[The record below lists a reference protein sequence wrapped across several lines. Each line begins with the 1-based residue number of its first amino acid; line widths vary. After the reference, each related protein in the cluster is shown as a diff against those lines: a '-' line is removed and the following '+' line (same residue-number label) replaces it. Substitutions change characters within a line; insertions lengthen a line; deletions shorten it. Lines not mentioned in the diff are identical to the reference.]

1 MPFWLEIILGFI
13 VLIVGADAMVRGSSK
28 IARGFGV
35 PPIVIGM
42 TLVAYGTSAPEFAVS
57 ATATLNGV
65 GSMALGNA
73 LGSNIANIGLV
84 LGLTALLRPI
94 IVEKTALKREAPLL
108 IGISLL
114 FPLFFLDGSFSLWE
128 GLIAFAGGAAFTIS
142 SLKSSKKR
150 EVVVEREPLDA
161 KGWLFNLFLVGIGIT
176 GLIFGGDW
184 LVSGASELAGMLGM
198 SNRVIGLTVVAI
210 GTSLPELATS
220 LVAMFKG
227 ESDIAIGN
235 IIGSNIFNLLFVLGG
250 AATLAPFTFDTGFP
264 GVWIDAIV
272 GLALAVGLFF
282 FARSG
287 LNIGR
292 WEGTILLLAY
302 LGFIVYT
309 VV

>member
-1 MPFWLEIILGFI
+1 MDIFALEPTPFVNLGPDGARNDIAGRQLHHRRGILPHEA
-13 VLIVGADAMVRGSSK
+13 LA
-28 IARGFGV
+28 
-35 PPIVIGM
+35 
-42 TLVAYGTSAPEFAVS
+42 FAV
-57 ATATLNGV
+57 
-65 GSMALGNA
+65 
-73 LGSNIANIGLV
+73 
-84 LGLTALLRPI
+84 
-94 IVEKTALKREAPLL
+94 VEKTALKREAPLL
-108 IGISLL
+108 IGVSLL

-150 EVVVEREPLDA
+150 EFVAEKEPLDA
-161 KGWLFNLFLVGIGIT
+161 KGWLLNIFFVGAGIT

-198 SNRVIGLTVVAI
+198 SNRVIGLTVVAV

-235 IIGSNIFNLLFVLGG
+235 IIGSNLFNLLFVLGG

-282 FARSG
+282 FAKSG
-287 LNIGR
+287 LKIGR
-292 WEGTILLLAY
+292 WEGAILLLAY